1 MQVFLDMVGR
11 SRLLAPNLKERTLTL
26 YTGRTHKGN
35 EVARAVVRDHL
46 AALRWMNP
54 NAVIYLRE
62 ASGQGTPT
70 VSYSLC
76 ASPPRRR
83 ARPARTLFPRRPR
96 ARSPLHQPCTHTHT
110 HTLDCARAGVQ
121 PGGAVPPKV
130 MEITPSVTPEEVVA
144 KIMMASRDPDL
155 EATGGVA
162 PSEHA
167 QAAAGAAPAAAP
179 RSAPAAAPAAP
190 PPSPAS
196 TAQQAQQ
203 LA

>member
-11 SRLLAPNLKERTLTL
+11 SRLLAPNLKEMTLTL

-76 ASPPRRR
+76 ASRPAARPPSAHPLSSPATRALTTPPTLHAHTHAHTRLCARRGAARRR
-83 ARPARTLFPRRPR
+83 SAAQGDGDHPQRDAR
-96 ARSPLHQPCTHTHT
+96 
-110 HTLDCARAGVQ
+110 
-121 PGGAVPPKV
+121 GG
-130 MEITPSVTPEEVVA
+130 
-144 KIMMASRDPDL
+144 
-155 EATGGVA
+155 GG
-162 PSEHA
+162 EDHD
-167 QAAAGAAPAAAP
+167 G
-179 RSAPAAAPAAP
+179 
-190 PPSPAS
+190 
-196 TAQQAQQ
+196 